1 LAQKLNQSDA
11 NASLARAEEGQSVMW
26 DEESTLQSDLQR
38 LIQRLQD
45 LISARLTAA
54 ASTSSQQASVKR
66 YREILLDL
74 KSDFDKCS
82 ATVRRT
88 KERQELMAGAS
99 SAAGGHAND
108 PAMDHLLR
116 ERLHIQNSMNAANNV
131 IGQADSIRSDLYG
144 QGRSLRG
151 ANSLMNQL
159 TTNIP
164 GLNHLVDQIRR
175 KRSRD
180 DKIVAGVIATCVT
193 FTLWYVFG

>member
-1 LAQKLNQSDA
+1 
-11 NASLARAEEGQSVMW
+11 MW